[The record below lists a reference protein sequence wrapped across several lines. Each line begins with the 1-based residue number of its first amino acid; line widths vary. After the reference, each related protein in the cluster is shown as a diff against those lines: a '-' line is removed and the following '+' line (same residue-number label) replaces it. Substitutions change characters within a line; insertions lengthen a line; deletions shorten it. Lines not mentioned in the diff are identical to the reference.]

1 MASLH
6 PPSGSDWATF
16 RHGPH
21 SGITLM
27 QAHFT
32 EHSFER
38 HSHPTYSI
46 GVTYSGVQTFHCR
59 GARHSSVA
67 GHVMLFNPDEPH
79 DGSRGTDEGFGY
91 AIIYVEPELV
101 ENWSDRAAG
110 VSVSRSFSRPLV
122 KDALASRLLTRAV
135 AALSQP
141 QESMRAEVWTS
152 TSLVH
157 LLGHYGER
165 SANLEN
171 LLDPGM
177 RRMRTVR
184 EYIDAHFHEDITVDR
199 LATLA
204 GLSRVHL
211 TRAFA
216 RSMGVPPHTYLNMV
230 RLRHAQ
236 KALLSGHKLAD
247 AAISSGFADQSH
259 FNRRFK
265 GSMGLAPGAWLK
277 QMTGQ

>member
-1 MASLH
+1 MASLLH
-6 PPSGSDWATF
+6 QSKNDWATF

-21 SGITLM
+21 RGITLM
-27 QAHFT
+27 QAHFK

-46 GVTYSGVQTFHCR
+46 GVTHSGVQTFSCR
-59 GARHSSVA
+59 GMRYSSVA

-91 AIIYVEPELV
+91 AIIYVEPELLDT
-101 ENWSDRAAG
+101 WADRSAG
-110 VSVSRSFSRPLV
+110 MAVSRFFSHTV
-122 KDALASRLLTRAV
+122 VNDAFASQLLSKAV

-141 QESMRAEVWTS
+141 QESMRAEVLTS
-152 TSLVH
+152 TSLIH

-165 SANLEN
+165 AANLKTSI
-171 LLDPGM
+171 DPGM
-177 RRMRTVR
+177 RRMRMVR
-184 EYIDAHFHEDITVDR
+184 EYMDAYFHEDITVER

-211 TRAFA
+211 TRAFS
-216 RSMGVPPHTYLNMV
+216 RFMGVPPHTYLNMV

-236 KALLSGHKLAD
+236 KALLDGHTLAD
-247 AAISSGFADQSH
+247 AAIADQSH

-277 QMTGQ
+277 QMTGP